1 MISNAEMYKFI
12 GLAILCIVLL
22 FVSIKIYTYQ
32 KKVVENMTSTST
44 SKDNIK
50 GVVSNNADVISD
62 SLLINKYRS
71 DYEETII
78 HLEKAVSMGL
88 LSEVVN
94 QAETI
99 SKDPVSSKSITA
111 INNINSL
118 KIFRDS
124 LNTSML
130 ILNKN

>member
-1 MISNAEMYKFI
+1 MYKFI